1 MATEVKFGDWI
12 GRGFDIYKQNLGLLV
27 LSSLVATLVSV
38 VSLGILGGPMMAGMI
53 LITLH
58 LVDGKPGK
66 PEVGW
71 VFQGFSYFLQTF
83 LLFLVWGAILFGISM
98 LLNMIICVGSLA
110 AMVINYVMNAL
121 LCLAVFLVV
130 DRRMAFWPASMLSM
144 QTVKT
149 SLWPMVGYVIVAGL
163 IGAVGLVACG
173 IGIFF
178 TIPITTVLLTIAY
191 RAFFPAEGQATESA
205 TAN

>member
-12 GRGFDIYKQNLGLLV
+12 GKGFDIYKQNLGLLV
-27 LSSLVATLVSV
+27 LSSLVAMLISAVSC
-38 VSLGILGGPMMAGMI
+38 GILSGPMMAGLI

-71 VFQGFSYFLQTF
+71 VFQGFSHFLQAF
-83 LLFLVWGAILFGISM
+83 LLFLVWGIILGVASF
-98 LLNMIICVGSLA
+98 LLNLIICVGSVA
-110 AMVINYVMNAL
+110 AMVGAYIMNAL
-121 LCLAVFLVV
+121 LCFAIFLVV
-130 DRRMAFWPASMLSM
+130 ERKMDFWPASMLSIK
-144 QTVKT
+144 TVKP

-163 IGAVGLVACG
+163 IGSVGALACG

-178 TIPITTVLLTIAY
+178 TIPITIVLLTIAY
-191 RAFFPAEGQATESA
+191 REFFPAEGQAASTPPA
-205 TAN
+205 A